1 MIHTE
6 LLTPRPVMAPG
17 RAAILRR
24 LQERTAE
31 LVDETMRR
39 IWTEIPA
46 YAAVRDPAF
55 RADETQHVHEHHQ
68 MVILAL
74 TAEAPVTREDSSSSG
89 ATRRAGSAESPS
101 PTTSGPTDLP
111 GSDLG
116 RAGRGGRSGR
126 VGAGINAP

>member
-1 MIHTE
+1 MIYTE

-55 RADETQHVHEHHQ
+55 RADETQHVHEQ
-68 MVILAL
+68 SMQAWF
-74 TAEAPVTREDSSSSG
+74 A
-89 ATRRAGSAESPS
+89 
-101 PTTSGPTDLP
+101 
-111 GSDLG
+111 
-116 RAGRGGRSGR
+116 
-126 VGAGINAP
+126 